1 MKLHKE
7 GRIILRNQIIIL
19 LLLLTVS
26 IFKLIPILIFY
37 VMLFIFI
44 MTLNFFRIP
53 KRDFEK
59 KDGIIYA
66 PCDGKLVVIEE
77 TDENEY
83 FKDKRLQI
91 SIFMSPLN
99 VHNNL
104 YPINGIVK
112 YIKYHHGKFLV
123 AWNPK
128 SSTDNERSTVVIKND
143 KIEILCRQ
151 IAGAL
156 AKRIITYSKLNDKV
170 RVTDELGFIKFG
182 SRVDMFLP
190 IGTKISSELNQKMI
204 GGQTIIGTY

>member
-7 GRIILRNQIIIL
+7 GKIILRNQIIIL

-37 VMLFIFI
+37 MMLFIFI
-44 MTLNFFRIP
+44 ITLNFFRIP

-112 YIKYHHGKFLV
+112 YIKYKCH
-123 AWNPK
+123 
-128 SSTDNERSTVVIKND
+128 
-143 KIEILCRQ
+143 
-151 IAGAL
+151 
-156 AKRIITYSKLNDKV
+156 II
-170 RVTDELGFIKFG
+170 
-182 SRVDMFLP
+182 
-190 IGTKISSELNQKMI
+190 
-204 GGQTIIGTY
+204 